1 MEVKKRKRL
10 EIQILP
16 CLFSDSVAKRVR
28 KSQDVR
34 SFFLCLFSMVST
46 YEGEEDR
53 NPMDYERRQAKSS
66 YINML
71 YLNGKKEKLLIFSI
85 SKTILC
91 QRGI

>member
-1 MEVKKRKRL
+1 MSG
-10 EIQILP
+10 
-16 CLFSDSVAKRVR
+16 LFSCV
-28 KSQDVR
+28 
-34 SFFLCLFSMVST
+34 FFFMVST

-53 NPMDYERRQAKSS
+53 NPMDYEEETAKSS